1 MVRDAPTDEITTIKD
16 AAIKGNDAL
25 VNITI
30 GTTNRSNPVKTLNHM
45 SGSRRGIMTKSD
57 MHGRMGTDI
66 RTGDALKSFPQAAPT
81 LRTLP
86 SQPEISISMEEMT
99 GMNLLDNG
107 DISNPLSPP
116 WYTCVE
122 QVSTPI
128 SWIPAAVKTSTSMV
142 AAATDA
148 AIFKGVA
155 PCGKSEQLT
164 FATYAKPLSPARPSN
179 PVTWAIGTTLFD
191 IDSVNVE
198 HYENDA
204 TRNGHLTLIKIFNE
218 NQLADIL
225 TKAHKAVQWDMC
237 IQGLLR
243 IPLISS
249 KDASAQEGEENSQG

>member
-1 MVRDAPTDEITTIKD
+1 
-16 AAIKGNDAL
+16 
-25 VNITI
+25 
-30 GTTNRSNPVKTLNHM
+30 
-45 SGSRRGIMTKSD
+45 
-57 MHGRMGTDI
+57 
-66 RTGDALKSFPQAAPT
+66 
-81 LRTLP
+81 
-86 SQPEISISMEEMT
+86 
-99 GMNLLDNG
+99 MNQLDNG

-179 PVTWAIGTTLFD
+179 PVAWAIGKTLFD
-191 IDSVNVE
+191 IDY
-198 HYENDA
+198 YENDA
-204 TRNGHLTLIKIFNE
+204 TRNGHLTRIKIFNE

-225 TKAHKAVQWDMC
+225 SKAHKAV
-237 IQGLLR
+237 
-243 IPLISS
+243 
-249 KDASAQEGEENSQG
+249 